1 MFLHVSLRFFSMCPY
16 FYCILFFFFF
26 LMIRRPPRS
35 TLFPYT
41 TLFRSSQ
48 PLPLL
53 RPGELRQVRAGDA
66 RAVPGPPGGRG
77 GNAARGELVRI
88 RLREALLPSAVPAPR
103 RVRVGQRPARASG
116 ASGGGGALRR
126 PPPPGG

>member
-1 MFLHVSLRFFSMCPY
+1 
-16 FYCILFFFFF
+16 
-26 LMIRRPPRS
+26 MIRRPPRS

-41 TLFRSSQ
+41 TLFRSQGPGRSQ

-116 ASGGGGALRR
+116 AGGGGGALRR
-126 PPPPGG
+126 PPPP